1 MSYNIIK
8 GTGSFLIVGEVV
20 YKKQYLEPIPTSN
33 FRGPV
38 LWLARW
44 NILGI
49 RQGEFEDRLFR
60 AVRYKNLL
68 TGWIT
73 QVKNREP
80 LVGDKVLAF
89 LTPQNRSNDNKPVIE
104 WLEVLNTGEFV
115 VKHQELKKMYEE
127 Q

>member
-1 MSYNIIK
+1 MTK
-8 GTGSFLIVGEVV
+8 GTNSFLIVGEVV
-20 YKKQYLEPIPTSN
+20 YKKTYPEPIATSN

-44 NILGI
+44 NILGT
-49 RQGEFEDRLFR
+49 RQGEYEDRLFR
-60 AVRYKNLL
+60 ALQYKNLL

-80 LVGDKVLAF
+80 LIGDKVLAF

-104 WLEVLNTGEFV
+104 WLEVLNVGEYV
-115 VKHQELKKMYEE
+115 VKQKEITDMYEP
-127 Q
+127 